1 MFAMLRLLI
10 GQPSLTG
17 KLATYAKAFGM
28 VEVRPVDTPLPGAK
42 TLRKWREQV
51 PPAFAFSVVLPRCVA
66 RLDDDEGVDDAL
78 ARSLAAA
85 RSLEASCLLL
95 ATPASVRPTKRNRQ
109 RIAALAE
116 RLPRDGQLLAWHA
129 AGIWN
134 DEEIMQTAADSG
146 LLPVFDAAQQPL
158 PPGPV
163 VYTRI
168 QALGNAARLGS
179 ERIERIADQLANR
192 REAFVVVD
200 RGIAKSLR
208 RRLVEA
214 VEQRRATAGA
224 SVPLIFLP
232 SGAPGSVLEADDEE
246 Q

>member
-1 MFAMLRLLI
+1 MRSGVDSRPGTADMFAMLRLLI

-95 ATPASVRPTKRNRQ
+95 ATPASVPGTGERWLSQAMLVVPRRGSMATKR
-109 RIAALAE
+109 E
-116 RLPRDGQLLAWHA
+116 TKPPCSGSRLFP
-129 AGIWN
+129 
-134 DEEIMQTAADSG
+134 
-146 LLPVFDAAQQPL
+146 
-158 PPGPV
+158 
-163 VYTRI
+163 
-168 QALGNAARLGS
+168 
-179 ERIERIADQLANR
+179 
-192 REAFVVVD
+192 
-200 RGIAKSLR
+200 
-208 RRLVEA
+208 
-214 VEQRRATAGA
+214 
-224 SVPLIFLP
+224 
-232 SGAPGSVLEADDEE
+232 
-246 Q
+246 

>member
-1 MFAMLRLLI
+1 MSRLLI
-10 GQPSLTG
+10 GQPSVAG
-17 KLATYAKAFGM
+17 KLATYAAMFGM
-28 VEVRPVDTPLPGAK
+28 VEVRPVDTPVPGAK
-42 TLRKWREQV
+42 GLRKWRQQV

-66 RLDDDEGVDDAL
+66 ALETGDEVDDAL

-85 RSLEASCLLL
+85 RALEASCLLL
-95 ATPASVRPTKRNRQ
+95 ATPASVRPTQQNRR
-109 RIAALAE
+109 RIAALVE
-116 RLPRDGQLLAWHA
+116 RLPQNGQLLAWHA
-129 AGIWN
+129 AGIW
-134 DEEIMQTAADSG
+134 DAEETMQTAADTG
-146 LLPVFDAAQQPL
+146 LLPVFDAAVEPL

-168 QALGNAARLGS
+168 QAFGKSARLSS
-179 ERIERIADQLANR
+179 ERIERIADQLAMR

-200 RGIAKSLR
+200 RGAAKTLR

-214 VEQRRATAGA
+214 VEQRRAAAGT

-232 SGAPGSVLEADDEE
+232 RGRDNVLEADDEE